1 MPCPIKAA
9 TATSGSS
16 GFCGWKSITVHWNTL
31 CLGILIHSINPHA
44 ISAILV
50 PRNFLVHISQWKP
63 WDPLQGWYIL
73 LSQDMS
79 TKSQKPRDP
88 FTPVKASCSTRGNG
102 DKMVRQLLPGA
113 PNFTLSIP
121 TPQSCQIRGYWSH
134 LPLWGLKHM
143 TVQGERISPTTTFL
157 FLYFWMITA
166 IDWRIDQIT

>member
-44 ISAILV
+44 ISEILV
-50 PRNFLVHISQWKP
+50 HRNFQPMEAMGSMGSITRLISFLHKICQPSHKSHGIPSPPLKPLVVHVVMETRWLHNIFQGPPIS
-63 WDPLQGWYIL
+63 
-73 LSQDMS
+73 
-79 TKSQKPRDP
+79 
-88 FTPVKASCSTRGNG
+88 
-102 DKMVRQLLPGA
+102 
-113 PNFTLSIP
+113 LSIP

-134 LPLWGLKHM
+134 LPFRGLKHM

-166 IDWRIDQIT
+166 IDWRIGQIT

>member
-9 TATSGSS
+9 RATSGSS

-31 CLGILIHSINPHA
+31 CLGILIHSINAHA

-50 PRNFLVHISQWKP
+50 HRNFLVHISQWKP

-73 LSQDMS
+73 LAQDMS

-88 FTPVKASCSTRGNG
+88 FTPVK
-102 DKMVRQLLPGA
+102 LGA
-113 PNFTLSIP
+113 PGKSCVTILSPLPRVLQEFTLSIP
-121 TPQSCQIRGYWSH
+121 TPQSCQICGYWSH
-134 LPLWGLKHM
+134 LPLRGLKHM

-157 FLYFWMITA
+157 FLYFWIITA